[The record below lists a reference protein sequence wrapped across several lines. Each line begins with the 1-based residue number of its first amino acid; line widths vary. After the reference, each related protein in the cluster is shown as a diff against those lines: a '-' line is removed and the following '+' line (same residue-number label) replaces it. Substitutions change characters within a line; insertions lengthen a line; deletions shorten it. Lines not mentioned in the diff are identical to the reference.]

1 MELRN
6 TTEKE
11 RNNKLAMY
19 AHGLD
24 AVIMI
29 TFCVLQAIVGRQT
42 IGYAVIVAVLGLV
55 PVIAEYIFWSKDREN
70 SKIKILVPAGF
81 AVFYTFTLLTA
92 ENNLVFVFAIPIVL
106 VISVYNDPVYSV
118 LVNAGMILESLLVV
132 MVGAKTG
139 RCGYVDY
146 DSAVLQ
152 VVVMIM
158 IGIYSFFTTITLD
171 KNNYQKMQ
179 ELIEEKRKAEYLATH
194 DYLTGLYNRNYLMLH
209 FDDFKQAERFPISV
223 ALLNINGLKL
233 INDFY
238 GNKVG
243 DRVIEKVSEVIKQR
257 MDENHTAI
265 RLDGD
270 EYLVVMYRTS
280 EKDAKNLLYDISE
293 DVRRDKEN
301 DMEITLEYGIA
312 VIESE
317 ETTMDD
323 CIARARNT
331 MHQKKMLNQK
341 SVRSSIVESLKNSL
355 RASDF
360 ETEEHAERT
369 KNMAIRM
376 GQKLKL
382 SDKEQSEL
390 GLLAILHDIG
400 KLSIP
405 HEILTKPG
413 KLNEEE
419 WKIMQ
424 THAAKGCEMAGL
436 TAELKPIADYILHHH
451 ERWDGKGYPM
461 GLAGEDIPLLS
472 RIITIVDSHDVMTHD
487 RPYHKAI
494 SEEAAEEELM
504 RCSGTQFDPE
514 LVKIFIGMMH
524 EKIQTQEMK

>member
-1 MELRN
+1 MELGN
-6 TTEKE
+6 TTDKE
-11 RNNKLAMY
+11 RNNKLVMC

-29 TFCVLQAIVGRQT
+29 TFCVLQVLGGRQK
-42 IGYAVIVAVLGLV
+42 ISFAVIAAILGLT
-55 PVIAEYIFWSKDREN
+55 PVIAEYIFWKKDREN
-70 SKIKILVPAGF
+70 NKIRLLVPVGF
-81 AVFYTFTLLTA
+81 AIFYTYALITA
-92 ENNLVFVFAIPIVL
+92 ENNLVFVFAVPIIM
-106 VISVYNDPVYSV
+106 VISVYNDPSYSIA
-118 LVNAGMILESLLVV
+118 VNAGMILESIIVV
-132 MVGAKTG
+132 AVGAQTG
-139 RCGYVDY
+139 TCGYVDF
-146 DSAVLQ
+146 DSAVIQ
-152 VVVMIM
+152 IVIM
-158 IGIYSFFTTITLD
+158 IIIGVYSFFTTTTLD
-171 KNNYQKMQ
+171 RNNQQKIQ
-179 ELIEEKRKAEYLATH
+179 ALIEEKQKTEYLATH

-209 FDDFKQAERFPISV
+209 YEEIRQEEKFPISI

-238 GNKVG
+238 GNEMG
-243 DRVIEKVSEVIKQR
+243 DQVIKNVSEIIVQK
-257 MDENHTAI
+257 MKGDNTAI

-270 EYLVVMYRTS
+270 EYLMVLYQTS
-280 EKDAKNLLYDISE
+280 EKDAKRLLHQISE
-293 DVRRDKEN
+293 TVRKNKEN
-301 DMEITLEYGIA
+301 DMEITVEYGIA
-312 VIESE
+312 VM
-317 ETTMDD
+317 ETLQNTVDD
-323 CIARARNT
+323 SIAHARNT
-331 MHQKKMLNQK
+331 MYQKKMLNQK

-376 GQKLKL
+376 GKELKL

-413 KLNEEE
+413 KLTEEE

-424 THAAKGCEMAGL
+424 THVSKGCEMAGL

-487 RPYHKAI
+487 RPYHKAM
-494 SEEAAEEELM
+494 SEEAAEKELL
-504 RCSGTQFDPE
+504 RCAGTQFDPE
-514 LVKIFIGMMH
+514 LVKIFIAMMH
-524 EKIQTQEMK
+524 EK